1 MVRAISV
8 PRLGMDPAPPAVDR
22 HLNHDGQG
30 SPPAEQG
37 GWHMGCT
44 LWKQWACCFI
54 WTFAGP
60 KPICCAQLWKQR
72 RGNKCEMLKL
82 YGQRLDLRADSV
94 RGFAISLNVRLERP
108 WEGGSWVFNCQGFP
122 CVFRKHSARSLHTA
136 CLAPWAL
143 RRVSP
148 PPWGAPLPC
157 YALAQHPL
165 VNFS

>member
-1 MVRAISV
+1 
-8 PRLGMDPAPPAVDR
+8 MDPAPPAVDR